1 MPQTT
6 LSDRSLT
13 MATSQPA
20 ENRPASPE
28 IVLRPEG
35 QADLHGLRSIRRMPI
50 DQREPT
56 NRALMPA
63 SADRRGP
70 GGTRSTHR
78 QLVSRGLAPGE
89 AANLT
94 AYLNRL
100 PIADQ
105 PWTLTQ
111 VNTLLFL
118 RSLRLT
124 GLFGPSDGDPSA
136 RVASDT

>member
-1 MPQTT
+1 
-6 LSDRSLT
+6 

-20 ENRPASPE
+20 ENWPASPE
-28 IVLRPEG
+28 IVFRPEG

-56 NRALMPA
+56 NRTLMPA
-63 SADRRGP
+63 SADRRRP

-100 PIADQ
+100 PIGDQ

-124 GLFGPSDGDPSA
+124 GLFGPSNGDPSA

>member
-1 MPQTT
+1 
-6 LSDRSLT
+6 

-20 ENRPASPE
+20 EDRPASPE
-28 IVLRPEG
+28 TAFRPKG
-35 QADLHGLRSIRRMPI
+35 DDDVRRLRSVRRMPI
-50 DQREPT
+50 DQGQTT
-56 NRALMPA
+56 NRAAMPA
-63 SADRRGP
+63 SIDRRRAGA
-70 GGTRSTHR
+70 TLSTYR

-100 PIADQ
+100 PIGDQ

-118 RSLRLT
+118 RSLRLN
-124 GLFGPSDGDPSA
+124 GRFGPADGGSLI
-136 RVASDT
+136 